1 VAGPQD
7 FNTKIIDEF
16 RANAG
21 KVGGP
26 FEGATILLLHHT
38 GAKSGR
44 ERVNPLAYQAV
55 GQNFAVFASRGGSP
69 QNPDWYHN
77 LLAHPQTEVEVGTET
92 VAVNARELRDG
103 ERSEIWERQKSLMP
117 GFADYERNTEG
128 IRQIPVILLERRA

>member
-77 LLAHPQTEVEVGTET
+77 LLAHPQTEVEVGRET